1 MTIYDALN
9 ARYTC
14 FLFLDY
20 LLMARRV
27 FSAPVVTTVAVL
39 LAFCTEGE
47 WLQCLDGWV
56 VNELVPGQSWYSM
69 AASACRHPVFQGP
82 PWIQELGRNSFKRF
96 LRTLYGV
103 QVSKY
108 TLRYLQVLVVMP
120 ACWTLSIPMYYYG
133 LYQKS
138 IIQVIQIYVMM
149 IYPLNT
155 NTSPE
160 NLWLKELFGR
170 LSTCIIVPIVFFP
183 LSSSRS
189 LSEFN
194 WYEDSESPAIH
205 LQRTLTVNWNYL
217 KLNEPK
223 DESTYC
229 PKDHWTLKNCYFED
243 PTPAI
248 QVQSLPLEGP
258 RSLGC

>member
-1 MTIYDALN
+1 MTIYDAIN

-14 FLFLDY
+14 FLFLNF

-56 VNELVPGQSWYSM
+56 VNVLVPGQSWYSM
-69 AASACRHPVFQGP
+69 AASACRHPAGEEQLQKVF
-82 PWIQELGRNSFKRF
+82 KD
-96 LRTLYGV
+96 
-103 QVSKY
+103 
-108 TLRYLQVLVVMP
+108 LRYLQVLVVMP

-138 IIQVIQIYVMM
+138 IIIQVIQIYVRM

-160 NLWLKELFGR
+160 NLWLKELFGW

-194 WYEDSESPAIH
+194 WYEDSESLLAIH
-205 LQRTLTVNWNYL
+205 FQRTLTVIWNYF

-223 DESTYC
+223 DESY
-229 PKDHWTLKNCYFED
+229 
-243 PTPAI
+243 I
-248 QVQSLPLEGP
+248 LP
-258 RSLGC
+258 